1 MDKQDFD
8 KIIVMLMNYYRFE
21 NIKNLDVY
29 KRYYDAL
36 IDCDYE
42 PFKKKVYKH
51 METSNYFPKITEI
64 MIVKPKNDLPE
75 QNRIKESLKQAKE
88 KEKKDDEYKSIK
100 AENDGKYKE
109 IMAKLRRE
117 RLGEEND

>member
-1 MDKQDFD
+1 
-8 KIIVMLMNYYRFE
+8 MNYYRFE
-21 NIKNLDVY
+21 NIKNIDVY

-36 IDCDYE
+36 IESDYE

-64 MIVKPKNDLPE
+64 MVSKPKNDLPE

-88 KEKKDDEYKSIK
+88 NEKNDEEYQAIK
-100 AENDGKYKE
+100 ADNDNKYKE
-109 IMAKLRRE
+109 MMAKLRRE

>member
-1 MDKQDFD
+1 MDKEQFD

-21 NIKNLDVY
+21 NIKNIDVY

-36 IDCDYE
+36 IDSDYE
-42 PFKKKVYKH
+42 AFKKKVYKH

-64 MIVKPKNDLPE
+64 MVIKPKNDLPE

-88 KEKKDDEYKSIK
+88 NEKNDEEYQAIK
-100 AENDGKYKE
+100 ADNDNKYKE
-109 IMAKLRRE
+109 MMAKLRRE
-117 RLGEEND
+117 RLGEEDD